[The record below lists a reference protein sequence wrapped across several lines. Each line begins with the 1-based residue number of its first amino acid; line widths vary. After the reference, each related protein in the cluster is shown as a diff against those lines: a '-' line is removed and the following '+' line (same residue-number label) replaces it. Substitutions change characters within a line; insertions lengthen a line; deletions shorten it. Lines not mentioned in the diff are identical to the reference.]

1 MIEVINLKKKFKD
14 TEVLK
19 DISFDVK
26 DGEIAVVVG
35 KSGAGKTT
43 LMRCINGLEEFDSG
57 ELVLNGES
65 IKNNNDMKKVRGK
78 IGMVFQNF
86 NLFPHMTVIEN
97 IIEAPVNVF
106 GENKEEAL
114 KKANALLKM
123 VDLADKGDNYP
134 FQLSG
139 GQQQRVAIARACALK
154 PDVICF
160 DEPTSALDPE
170 SIQNVIDVIKKLK
183 ENGMAIIIVTHD
195 IGFCDVIADKIIRL
209 ESGIIK
215 EVKNNNK

>member
-14 TEVLK
+14 AEVLK

-43 LMRCINGLEEFDSG
+43 LMRCINGLEDFNSG

-114 KKANALLKM
+114 KKANELLKM

-215 EVKNNNK
+215 EVKNNN

>member
-43 LMRCINGLEEFDSG
+43 LMRCINGLEDFDSG

-114 KKANALLKM
+114 KKANELLKM

-195 IGFCDVIADKIIRL
+195 IGFCDVIADKIIML
-209 ESGIIK
+209 EAGIIK
-215 EVKNNNK
+215 EVKNNKK

>member
-114 KKANALLKM
+114 KKAKDLLKM

-209 ESGIIK
+209 EAGIIK

>member
-114 KKANALLKM
+114 KKANELLKM

-170 SIQNVIDVIKKLK
+170 SIQNVIDVIKKLR
-183 ENGMAIIIVTHD
+183 EWNGY
-195 IGFCDVIADKIIRL
+195 
-209 ESGIIK
+209 
-215 EVKNNNK
+215 NNSYS

>member
-65 IKNNNDMKKVRGK
+65 IKNNNDMKKVRGN

-114 KKANALLKM
+114 KKANELLKM

>member
-114 KKANALLKM
+114 KKANELLKM

-209 ESGIIK
+209 EFGIIK
-215 EVKNNNK
+215 EVKKNNK

>member
-65 IKNNNDMKKVRGK
+65 IKNNNDMKKVRGN

-114 KKANALLKM
+114 KKANELLKM

-215 EVKNNNK
+215 EVKNNN

>member
-35 KSGAGKTT
+35 KSGEGKTT

-65 IKNNNDMKKVRGK
+65 IKNNNDMKKVRGN

-114 KKANALLKM
+114 KKANELLKM

>member
-43 LMRCINGLEEFDSG
+43 LMRCINGLEDFDSG

-114 KKANALLKM
+114 KKANELLKM

-195 IGFCDVIADKIIRL
+195 IAFCDVIADKIIRL

-215 EVKNNNK
+215 EVKNNN

>member
-1 MIEVINLKKKFKD
+1 MIEVINLEKKFKN

-19 DISFDVK
+19 SISFDVK

-43 LMRCINGLEEFDSG
+43 LMRCINGLEDFDSG
-57 ELVLNGES
+57 EFILNGEH
-65 IKNNNDMKKVRGK
+65 IKNNSDMKKIRGK

-86 NLFPHMTVIEN
+86 NLFPHMTVLEN
-97 IIEAPVNVF
+97 IVEAPINVF
-106 GENKEEAL
+106 GENKEDAI
-114 KKANALLKM
+114 KKGKELLKM
-123 VDLADKGDNYP
+123 VGLEDKGDNYP

-183 ENGMAIIIVTHD
+183 QNGMAIIIVTHD

-209 ESGIIK
+209 EAGYIK
-215 EVKNNNK
+215 EVKDNN

>member
-114 KKANALLKM
+114 KKANELLKM

-195 IGFCDVIADKIIRL
+195 IGFCDVISDKIIRL
-209 ESGIIK
+209 EAGIIK